1 MITYTVEPI
10 KAYSIQHLLMGI
22 GLIALAVVLVYFLK
36 KLKKTTVIISIG
48 IALVIIEVL
57 KQIFMQQVYIDYS
70 WSDIPFQLC
79 SVPMYLCLAYPFFK
93 KGRETIENFLKSFGI
108 VGAVVAF
115 AVPYDV
121 FSPFL
126 VMSIQSIV
134 WHEMLLILGVYC
146 IAATDK
152 EKKIGAKDFLYN
164 ALLYLA
170 LAAIAILIN
179 ALLKDVSAGTSNMF
193 FIGPSKAYV
202 IILEDIYDKC
212 GWVVESIVMICVS
225 EAAAAIVLIAG
236 ELVRRSI
243 YRFRKN
249 D

>member
-1 MITYTVEPI
+1 
-10 KAYSIQHLLMGI
+10 
-22 GLIALAVVLVYFLK
+22 
-36 KLKKTTVIISIG
+36 
-48 IALVIIEVL
+48 
-57 KQIFMQQVYIDYS
+57 
-70 WSDIPFQLC
+70 
-79 SVPMYLCLAYPFFK
+79 
-93 KGRETIENFLKSFGI
+93 LKSFGI

-134 WHEMLLILGVYC
+134 WHEMLLILGAYC

-193 FIGPSKAYV
+193 FLGPSKAYV